1 MLNSINTFNCLVKGS
16 FLFKIHHRKVPHD
29 HFLEYE
35 HLCDIFNNDDLM
47 LITIRAEQL
56 PEVYCLFLR
65 PNCSTDRVPFLE
77 EGADNPN
84 RDIAVRARDENLA
97 WKLDSWHDEVFEGE
111 R

>member
-16 FLFKIHHRKVPHD
+16 F
-29 HFLEYE
+29 
-35 HLCDIFNNDDLM
+35 LCDIFNNDDLM

-84 RDIAVRARDENLA
+84 RDIAVRARDENL
-97 WKLDSWHDEVFEGE
+97 
-111 R
+111 